1 MAAQSVLKLK
11 VDSTEYNSKIQRA
24 TTGLLHLSAALKESG
39 KSFSDADKDQ
49 VAYISELGKMQTA
62 SNSARGRVTELSKA
76 FVELS
81 NIEKNM
87 TEQEKKSAAGQAL
100 SKSLA
105 ELKVRAIESKKELA
119 DLNSQLDPVKTVSSG
134 LSSIINELG
143 GRFGVSND
151 LMGMLTTG
159 TVAYTAAIG
168 AAVTAVAAAT
178 KQWAEYNT
186 ELAKQDQITTVTT
199 GLKGGDSDK
208 MTDAARSISRVY
220 GSDFREVINAA
231 NTLMT
236 QFGQTGDEAIQLLR
250 DGMQGMIQGDGPKL
264 LSMIQQYAPAF
275 RDAGVSASQLVAV
288 IQNSEGGLFTDQNM
302 NAIVMGIKNIRLMT
316 NATSEA
322 LGQLGINGEEMTRKL
337 NDGSMSVFDALKQV
351 ATAVQNTSSSSQ
363 AAGQV
368 MQQVFGRQGAMA
380 GTKLGEAIASLNL
393 NLEETKTQTGE
404 VGESM
409 KELELANE
417 RLDKALRDTF
427 GYDGWQT
434 MANGIKTD
442 LVGALASVLELTE
455 SIKNSVAGKIGTT
468 IFERIMSS
476 ANPVLN
482 ALKQIRTLMGLIR
495 GDSGSSNGAPDNF
508 TGPHGSFKNQSFN
521 FQSIMGEEGVV
532 VTANRPVKTGGGR
545 GGGGGRTSR
554 GGARSSVTT
563 PKVDEILPVG
573 SVAALNK
580 ELSELR
586 KQQDLATTTEGWEA
600 QQQKINELTYKI
612 KVLKGEMPDP
622 TNIQQGKG
630 QSVLGIGIGQEELDS
645 VQKQLNAMVPD
656 GGVKIPAKI
665 EINTQ
670 PLEDVTKKGKD
681 VNKAFSAAAQAV
693 SSIGDAFN
701 AIEDPSAKAAGMVM
715 QAIASIALGF
725 ATAST
730 NANTAGTGWGWL
742 AWLAAGAAAMATTIS
757 TIHSLTNLSEGGFI
771 PGNSYS
777 GDNIPGNGGT
787 VGLNSGELVLNRSQ
801 QNNLANALQG
811 GPQSLDLHAVV
822 SGEQIFLITNRA
834 LKRKGKGELVTWK

>member
-11 VDSTEYNSKIQRA
+11 VDSSEYSAKIQRA

-264 LSMIQQYAPAF
+264 LNMIQQYAPAF

-337 NDGSMSVFDALKQV
+337 NDGSMSIFDALKQV

-363 AAGQV
+363 AAGEV

-427 GYDGWQT
+427 GYDGWET
-434 MANGIKTD
+434 MANGIKTQ
-442 LVGALASVLELTE
+442 LVDALASVLELTE
-455 SIKNSVAGKIGTT
+455 KIKNTVGGKIATGM
-468 IFERIMSS
+468 FESIMTALS
-476 ANPVLN
+476 PVIN
-482 ALKQIRTLMGLIR
+482 SLKQVWNLMKLVKG
-495 GDSGSSNGAPDNF
+495 GGSSEGGAPDNF
-508 TGPHGSFKNQSFN
+508 TGPHGSFKDQSFN
-521 FQSIMGEEGVV
+521 FQVPEVV
-532 VTANRPVKTGGGR
+532 ITPNRPTRSIGGGR
-545 GGGGGRTSR
+545 GSR
-554 GGARSSVTT
+554 GTRVGSRNT
-563 PKVDEILPVG
+563 PVKTETPLPVG

-586 KQQDLATTTEGWEA
+586 KQQELATSTEGWDA
-600 QQQKINELTYKI
+600 QQQKIDELTTKI
-612 KVLKGEMPDP
+612 KLLKGEISDP
-622 TNIQQGKG
+622 KKVQQGKG
-630 QSVLGIGIGQEELDS
+630 QSVLGIGIGQAELDN

-693 SSIGDAFN
+693 SSVGDAFN

-715 QAIASIALGF
+715 QAVASIALGF

-757 TIHSLTNLSEGGFI
+757 TIHSLTNLSEGGFV

-777 GDNIPGNGGT
+777 GDNIYGGNAM
-787 VGLNSGELVLNRSQ
+787 VNSGELVLNRSQ

-811 GPQSLDLHAVV
+811 GPQGLDLRAVV
-822 SGEQIFLITNRA
+822 SGEQIVLVANRS
-834 LKRKGKGELVTWK
+834 LKRRGKGELVTWK